1 MLSGSFCDPQGEQE
15 NGEVFRRV
23 DTYVCAS
30 IHFSSTLRKNSDFFS
45 IYSNVKTFRQRNCH
59 EGRLVIKW
67 NVQFQKISITPTPW
81 NFHSRGA
88 CPAHSLELSSFYSWA
103 DDNCYTNYCASREK
117 CSQPNSNKRSLMKNN
132 VSFEISINSK
142 LTNSLLINLTL
153 SPGKSKLERPP
164 SKPTELSLFRPPLP
178 SEFPLPFVG
187 GGGVVWMPTQCPQP
201 TKNHQC

>member
-1 MLSGSFCDPQGEQE
+1 MGSISKKAQRSILSRSFCDPQGEQE

-67 NVQFQKISITPTPW
+67 NVQFQKISIPPTPW

-88 CPAHSLELSSFYSWA
+88 CHNLPTPQNSHHFIRELTTIVTQTIVQA
-103 DDNCYTNYCASREK
+103 V
-117 CSQPNSNKRSLMKNN
+117 KNAVN
-132 VSFEISINSK
+132 
-142 LTNSLLINLTL
+142 
-153 SPGKSKLERPP
+153 R
-164 SKPTELSLFRPPLP
+164 
-178 SEFPLPFVG
+178 
-187 GGGVVWMPTQCPQP
+187 TQ
-201 TKNHQC
+201 TKDR

>member
-67 NVQFQKISITPTPW
+67 NVQFQKISIPPTPW
-81 NFHSRGA
+81 NFNSGGA
-88 CPAHSLELSSFYSWA
+88 YHNLPTPLELSSFYSWA
-103 DDNCYTNYCASREK
+103 DDNCYINYRASREK
-117 CSQPNSNKRSLMKNN
+117 CTQPNSNKRSL
-132 VSFEISINSK
+132 
-142 LTNSLLINLTL
+142 
-153 SPGKSKLERPP
+153 
-164 SKPTELSLFRPPLP
+164 
-178 SEFPLPFVG
+178 FPLKYRLTV
-187 GGGVVWMPTQCPQP
+187 
-201 TKNHQC
+201 K